1 MKKYDVLESYT
12 ESIHLYYI
20 ILPWLITID
29 LYKKKNTVFG
39 VKVHRQFE

>member
-29 LYKKKNTVFG
+29 LYKKKI
-39 VKVHRQFE
+39 QSLE